1 MLVSLS
7 IKNFVLIEDAVL
19 DLADGLTVLTG
30 ETGAGKTLLTQA
42 LSLLL
47 GDRASEGLVAEGA
60 DEAVIQGVFE
70 LSEEYVAGLAPE
82 VVDLAALGAG
92 ELVVTRRLNRSG
104 RNKCFLNA
112 VAVPLGALSE
122 VVGELVSF
130 SGQHEHRRLL
140 RTPYQR
146 DTLDAF
152 AGAEQL
158 ADRASYAGAWSELRQ
173 VAERLA
179 ERRQDRGMRDQE
191 MEFLRFQSAELE
203 AAALDREEEEA
214 LEGEQRLLAR
224 AEEVVR
230 ACHEVAG
237 LLRGEGDAPDVEGV
251 LSAARARLAGV
262 SDVDPRLAAAAASL
276 EHAGAL
282 IYDGAGDLR
291 SFAHGLE
298 VDPARLAA
306 IDERLRV
313 YSGMA
318 RKYGGTTASAL
329 AYLDEVRGR
338 LRALGEN
345 GEDDMALTTRHDSLQ
360 RQCVAL
366 ADALS
371 SRRLEAASRLES
383 LVSGEL
389 AQLGMPQGRVTVLVK
404 PRATPE
410 GLDAAGSDDVEFLLA
425 ANPGAPGR
433 SLART
438 ASGGELSRVLLAIQT
453 ALVGV
458 EPAETLVFDEIDAG
472 VGGLTATAVGARL
485 RGMSRVN
492 RLVVVTHLPQVA
504 AYADRH
510 VLVSKSQRGDRV
522 FTCLK
527 ALGDEEAVGEL
538 SRMMGGRPGDPGA
551 MEHARALRS
560 RAGAGLLLD

>member
-7 IKNFVLIEDAVL
+7 IKDFVLIEDATL

-60 DEAVIQGVFE
+60 DEAIIQGYFE

-82 VVDLAALGAG
+82 LVDLAALSGG

-112 VAVPLGALSE
+112 VAVPLGALSG
-122 VVGELVSF
+122 VVGDLVSF

-140 RTPYQR
+140 RIPYQR

-152 AGAEQL
+152 AGGDQL
-158 ADRASYAGAWSELRQ
+158 DDRAAFAAAWSELRN
-173 VAERLA
+173 VVERLA
-179 ERRQDRGMRDQE
+179 ERRRDRGMRDQE
-191 MEFLRFQSAELE
+191 VEFLRFKSAELE
-203 AAALDREEEEA
+203 AAALDLEEEEA
-214 LEGEQRLLAR
+214 LEAEQRLLAR

-230 ACHEVAG
+230 ACNEVVE
-237 LLRGEGDAPDVEGV
+237 LLRGDGDAPDVEGV
-251 LSAARARLAGV
+251 LGKARARLANV
-262 SDVDPRLAAAAASL
+262 ADVDPRLVATAISLEQAAAA
-276 EHAGAL
+276 

-291 SFAHGLE
+291 SFAQGLDVE
-298 VDPARLAA
+298 PARLEAV
-306 IDERLRV
+306 DERLRV
-313 YSGMA
+313 YSAMA

-329 AYLDEVRGR
+329 AHLDEVRGR
-338 LRALGEN
+338 LQAYGEN
-345 GEDDMALTTRHDSLQ
+345 DEDDAALTERRDSLQ
-360 RQCVAL
+360 GQCVAL

-383 LVSGEL
+383 LVSAEL

-404 PRATPE
+404 PRPSPE

-425 ANPGAPGR
+425 ANPGGPGR

-485 RGMSRVN
+485 RAMSRVN

-504 AYADRH
+504 AFADRH
-510 VLVSKSQRGDRV
+510 VLVSKSQKGDRV

-527 ALGDEEAVGEL
+527 ALADEEAVGEL

-560 RAGAGLLLD
+560 RAAAGLLD

>member
-7 IKNFVLIEDAVL
+7 IKDFVLIEDATL
-19 DLADGLTVLTG
+19 DLAGGLTVLTG

-60 DEAVIQGVFE
+60 DEALIQGVFE
-70 LSEEYVAGLAPE
+70 LSEEYVAALQPE
-82 VVDLAALGAG
+82 VVDLAGLRGG

-122 VVGELVSF
+122 VVGDLVSF

-140 RTPYQR
+140 RSPYQR

-152 AGAEQL
+152 AGADQL
-158 ADRASYAGAWSELRQ
+158 ADRSAYGATWTELRK

-179 ERRQDRGMRDQE
+179 GRRRDRGMRDQE
-191 MEFLRFQSAELE
+191 ADFLRFQSAELE
-203 AAALDREEEEA
+203 AAALDLEEEET
-214 LEGEQRLLAR
+214 LESEQRLLAR

-230 ACHEVAG
+230 ACHDVAE
-237 LLRGEGDAPDVEGV
+237 LLSGEGDAPDVDGV
-251 LSAARARLAGV
+251 LGVARARLASV
-262 SDVDPRLAAAAASL
+262 ADVEPRLAAVAVSL
-276 EHAGAL
+276 EHAAAS
-282 IYDGAGDLR
+282 IYDGASGLR

-298 VDPARLAA
+298 VDPARLEAL
-306 IDERLRV
+306 DERLRV

-329 AYLDEVRGR
+329 ARLDEVRAR
-338 LRALGEN
+338 LQAYGEN
-345 GEDDMALTTRHDSLQ
+345 EEDDTALTALHDSLQ
-360 RQCVAL
+360 QRCVAL
-366 ADALS
+366 AETMSA
-371 SRRLEAASRLES
+371 RRREAASRLES
-383 LVSGEL
+383 LVSAEL
-389 AQLGMPQGRVTVLVK
+389 AQLGMPQGKVTVLVK
-404 PRATPE
+404 PRETPE

-485 RGMSRVN
+485 RAMSQVN

-510 VLVSKSQRGDRV
+510 VLVSKSQKGHRV
-522 FTCLK
+522 YTCLK
-527 ALGDEEAVGEL
+527 TLSDEEAVGEL

-551 MEHARALRS
+551 MEHARALRG
-560 RAGAGLLLD
+560 RAAAGLLD